1 MNEVTTKCE
10 RCGTPIVIVRWDEGA
25 QWMERLGWA
34 SVPRAQVWVTH
45 TQENCTQARDRA
57 LGRL

>member
-10 RCGTPIVIVRWDEGA
+10 RCGTPIVIVHWDGGS

-34 SVPRAQVWVTH
+34 TSGGEVWVTH

-57 LGRL
+57 LERL